1 MPSSYAS
8 GVRSP
13 RPAAVLA
20 GLIAALALPGTP
32 GVATAQRPT
41 VTSPSRPLELGIDAG
56 AIFGLGDVSSITVDL
71 PATRAR
77 VGFPL
82 SANSRWSLEP
92 AAALSFQDAEEADG
106 VLFYNL
112 EVGALYHFRPPAGLS
127 ETGPGPRAAVAYAR
141 PFVNI
146 SGFTGDNGD
155 SEFSI
160 GGGIGL
166 KVPWRRQL
174 AWRFEANLGYGF
186 DNEAFRL
193 GAFAGVSFYTRRGS

>member
-13 RPAAVLA
+13 RHAAMLA

-32 GVATAQRPT
+32 GVAPAQAVR
-41 VTSPSRPLELGIDAG
+41 TSPRILELGIDAG

-77 VGFPL
+77 AGLFL
-82 SANSRWSLEP
+82 GRNFRWSLEP

-112 EVGALYHFRPPAGLS
+112 ELGALYHFRPPADLS
-127 ETGPGPRAAVAYAR
+127 EVGPGPQPAAAYAR
-141 PFVNI
+141 PFVNL

-155 SEFSI
+155 SEFSV
-160 GGGIGL
+160 GGGLGL